1 MKKVDFDRK
10 TKTKVKGNKR
20 SKLDSKVLE
29 SESKIA
35 ELKFQ
40 LHNDKTLTP
49 DLKKKIRN
57 TITA

>member
-20 SKLDSKVLE
+20 CKLDSKVEE
-29 SESKIA
+29 SEAKIA

-40 LHNDKTLTP
+40 LHSDKNLTP
-49 DLKKKIRN
+49 D
-57 TITA
+57 

>member
-20 SKLDSKVLE
+20 CKLDSKVEE
-29 SESKIA
+29 SEAKIA

-40 LHNDKTLTP
+40 LHNDKNLTP
-49 DLKKKIRN
+49 
-57 TITA
+57 A